1 MKTAIE
7 LFEELNAQ
15 DESTQVE
22 AKGAGPIN
30 HSVMESVC
38 AFSNEPD
45 LGGGYILIGA
55 KRDDLELFP
64 SYTAEDVG
72 DTDKLQ
78 SDLATQC
85 ANSFNVPVRPRMEVD
100 QVNGMNVLVV
110 RVDELAPGQKPLHFK
125 HVGLPGGAYRR
136 IGPTD
141 HRCTE
146 DDMPLFY
153 TDRESYDRTV
163 LKRTSLR
170 DLDLNA
176 LGMYR
181 TLRGRVNAAAEELAY
196 DDPELL
202 LSLGCLDPVGREH
215 LTVAGLLLFG
225 SSAAL
230 RREMPMV
237 RADYIR
243 VPGTEWVQDPDDRFR
258 SVDMRGPLV
267 SMVYRLVDAVFAD
280 LPKGFRLEEGQ
291 VQADSTG
298 LPVKALREAVVN
310 ALMHRSYRV
319 HSPVQVIRYDNRI
332 EIRNPGYSLKAE
344 DQLGNPGS
352 KQRNPTIAAVFHET
366 NLAETKGTGI
376 RAMRRLLEEAHLAP
390 PTFESDRVQDQF
402 TARLLLHHFLSEE
415 DLAWLKFFDNYE
427 LNDNQKRGLIMLR
440 EIGAIDN
447 SSYRQQS
454 GVDTLAASQE
464 LRTMRDARLLEM
476 KGKGSATYYV
486 PGSVFPM
493 HVDSKRESGPEDK
506 LSLGGANKQPLAT
519 KTPPPGL
526 KTPARGLK
534 TPPRDLKAPPPGLK
548 TPPRSTT
555 TGGELDREVLLE
567 ALGMGLRERLEKVG
581 RRTAD
586 KAWIEDLVVDLC
598 RDRPFR
604 KEELALL
611 FNKREHYFRTKYINR
626 LVQLGRLRYLYP
638 EVLNHPEQAYVAT
651 GK

>member
-1 MKTAIE
+1 MKTAKE
-7 LFEELNAQ
+7 LFDELNAQ
-15 DESTQVE
+15 DETTEVE

-55 KRDDLELFP
+55 KRDELELFP
-64 SYTAEDVG
+64 SYTAEDIG
-72 DTDKLQ
+72 DPDKLQ

-85 ANSFNVPVRPRMEVD
+85 ANSFNLPVRPRMVVA
-100 QVNGMNVLVV
+100 QVNGVNVLVV
-110 RVDELAPGQKPLHFK
+110 KVDELPPGQKPLHFK

-153 TDRESYDRTV
+153 SDRESYDRTV
-163 LKRTSLR
+163 LTRTSIQ
-170 DLDLNA
+170 DIDPNA
-176 LGMYR
+176 LGLYR
-181 TLRGRVNAAAEELAY
+181 TLRERVNPAAGELAY
-196 DDPELL
+196 GDEDLL
-202 LSLGCLDPVGREH
+202 LALGCLDPVGRVN

-243 VPGTEWVQDPDDRFR
+243 VPGTDWVQDPDERFR
-258 SVDMRGPLV
+258 SVDMRGPLI
-267 SMVYRLVDAVFAD
+267 SLVYRLVDAVFSD
-280 LPKGFRLEEGQ
+280 LPKGFRLEEGEL
-291 VQADSTG
+291 QADSTG
-298 LPVKALREAVVN
+298 LPVKALREAIVN

-344 DQLGNPGS
+344 EHLGNPGS

-415 DLAWLKFFDNYE
+415 DLVWLTSFSRFD

-440 EIGAIDN
+440 ELRAIDN

-454 GVDTLAASQE
+454 GLDTLAASQE
-464 LRTMRDARLLEM
+464 LRAMRDAGLLEM

-486 PGSVFPM
+486 PGAKFKALEGMGPDEVSVQGTRMRVVKAP
-493 HVDSKRESGPEDK
+493 VPTAKAPGRGLNAPDGPANTPADPAITPV
-506 LSLGGANKQPLAT
+506 SGANTPVEDALIREGLLAELNEHDRAAVLGLKKRLPDNKPLTELIMRLCSVRPYSNQELAT
-519 KTPPPGL
+519 L
-526 KTPARGLK
+526 
-534 TPPRDLKAPPPGLK
+534 
-548 TPPRSTT
+548 
-555 TGGELDREVLLE
+555 LDRE
-567 ALGMGLRERLEKVG
+567 AKGLRRNL
-581 RRTAD
+581 
-586 KAWIEDLVVDLC
+586 L
-598 RDRPFR
+598 
-604 KEELALL
+604 KEMV
-611 FNKREHYFRTKYINR
+611 ND
-626 LVQLGRLRYLYP
+626 GRLRYKYP
-638 EVLNHPEQAYVAT
+638 DMISHPDQAYITA
-651 GK
+651 

>member
-1 MKTAIE
+1 MKTARE
-7 LFEELNAQ
+7 LFDELNAQ
-15 DESTQVE
+15 DETIEVE
-22 AKGAGPIN
+22 AKCAGPIN
-30 HSVMESVC
+30 RSVMESVC
-38 AFSNEPD
+38 SFSNEPD

-125 HVGLPGGAYRR
+125 HVGLAGGAYRR
-136 IGPTD
+136 IGLTD

-258 SVDMRGPLV
+258 SVDMRGPLI

-280 LPKGFRLEEGQ
+280 LPKGFRLEEGE

-298 LPVKALREAVVN
+298 LPVKALREAIVN

-352 KQRNPTIAAVFHET
+352 KQRNPTLAAVFHET

-402 TARLLLHHFLSEE
+402 TARLLLHYFLSEE

-464 LRTMRDARLLEM
+464 LRAMRDARLLEM

-486 PGSVFPM
+486 PGSVFPV

-526 KTPARGLK
+526 KTPAPSLK

-548 TPPRSTT
+548 TPAPSFS

>member
-1 MKTAIE
+1 MKTAKE
-7 LFEELNAQ
+7 LFDELNAQ
-15 DESTQVE
+15 DETTEVE

-55 KRDDLELFP
+55 KRDELELFP
-64 SYTAEDVG
+64 SYTAEDIG
-72 DTDKLQ
+72 DPDKLQ

-85 ANSFNVPVRPRMEVD
+85 ANSFNLPVRPRMVVA
-100 QVNGMNVLVV
+100 QVSGVNVLVV
-110 RVDELAPGQKPLHFK
+110 KVDELPPGQKPLHFK

-153 TDRESYDRTV
+153 SDRESYDRTV
-163 LKRTSLR
+163 HTRTSIQ
-170 DLDLNA
+170 DIDPNA
-176 LGMYR
+176 LGLYR
-181 TLRGRVNAAAEELAY
+181 TLRERVNPAAGELAY
-196 DDPELL
+196 GDEELL
-202 LSLGCLDPVGREH
+202 LALGCLDPIGRVN

-243 VPGTEWVQDPDDRFR
+243 VPGTDWVQDPDERFR
-258 SVDMRGPLV
+258 SVDMRGPLI
-267 SMVYRLVDAVFAD
+267 SLVYRLVDAVFSD
-280 LPKGFRLEEGQ
+280 LPKGFRLEEGEL
-291 VQADSTG
+291 QADSTG
-298 LPVKALREAVVN
+298 LPVKALREAIVN

-344 DQLGNPGS
+344 EHLGNPGS

-415 DLAWLKFFDNYE
+415 DLAWLTSFSRFD

-440 EIGAIDN
+440 ELRAIDN

-454 GVDTLAASQE
+454 GLDTLAASQE
-464 LRTMRDARLLEM
+464 LRAMRDAGLLEM

-486 PGSVFPM
+486 PGAKFKALEGMGPDEVSVQGTRMRVVKAP
-493 HVDSKRESGPEDK
+493 VPAAKAPGRGLNAPDGPANTPADPAITPA
-506 LSLGGANKQPLAT
+506 SGANTPVEDALIREGLLAELNEHDRAAVL
-519 KTPPPGL
+519 GL
-526 KTPARGLK
+526 KKRLPDNKPLTELIMRLCSVRPYSNQELAAL
-534 TPPRDLKAPPPGLK
+534 
-548 TPPRSTT
+548 
-555 TGGELDREVLLE
+555 LDRE
-567 ALGMGLRERLEKVG
+567 AKGLRRNL
-581 RRTAD
+581 
-586 KAWIEDLVVDLC
+586 L
-598 RDRPFR
+598 
-604 KEELALL
+604 KEMV
-611 FNKREHYFRTKYINR
+611 ND
-626 LVQLGRLRYLYP
+626 GRLRYKYP
-638 EVLNHPEQAYVAT
+638 DMISHPDQAYITA
-651 GK
+651 

>member
-1 MKTAIE
+1 MKTAKE
-7 LFEELNAQ
+7 LFDELNAQ
-15 DESTQVE
+15 DETTEVE

-55 KRDDLELFP
+55 KRDELELFP
-64 SYTAEDVG
+64 SYTAEDIG
-72 DTDKLQ
+72 DPDKLQ

-85 ANSFNVPVRPRMEVD
+85 ANSFNLPVRPRMVVA
-100 QVNGMNVLVV
+100 QVSGVNVLVV
-110 RVDELAPGQKPLHFK
+110 KVDELPPGQKPLHFK

-153 TDRESYDRTV
+153 SDRESYDRTV
-163 LKRTSLR
+163 HTRTSIQ
-170 DLDLNA
+170 DIDPNA
-176 LGMYR
+176 LGLYR
-181 TLRGRVNAAAEELAY
+181 TLRERVNPAAGELAY
-196 DDPELL
+196 GDEELL
-202 LSLGCLDPVGREH
+202 LALGCLDPIGRVN

-243 VPGTEWVQDPDDRFR
+243 VPGTDWVQDPDERFR
-258 SVDMRGPLV
+258 SVDMRGPLI
-267 SMVYRLVDAVFAD
+267 SLVYRLVDAVFSD
-280 LPKGFRLEEGQ
+280 LPKGFRLEEGEL
-291 VQADSTG
+291 QADSTG
-298 LPVKALREAVVN
+298 LPVKALREAIVN

-344 DQLGNPGS
+344 EHLGNPGS

-415 DLAWLKFFDNYE
+415 DLVWLTSFSRFD

-440 EIGAIDN
+440 ELRAIDN

-454 GVDTLAASQE
+454 GLDTLAASQE
-464 LRTMRDARLLEM
+464 LRAMRDAGLLEM

-486 PGSVFPM
+486 PGAKFKALEGMGPDEVSVQGTRMRVVKAP
-493 HVDSKRESGPEDK
+493 VPAAKASGRGLNAPDGPANTPADPAITPA
-506 LSLGGANKQPLAT
+506 SGANTPVEDALIREGLLAELNEHDRAAVL
-519 KTPPPGL
+519 GL
-526 KTPARGLK
+526 KKRLPDNKPLTELIMRLCSVRPYSNQELAAL
-534 TPPRDLKAPPPGLK
+534 
-548 TPPRSTT
+548 
-555 TGGELDREVLLE
+555 LDRE
-567 ALGMGLRERLEKVG
+567 AKGLRRNL
-581 RRTAD
+581 
-586 KAWIEDLVVDLC
+586 L
-598 RDRPFR
+598 
-604 KEELALL
+604 KEMV
-611 FNKREHYFRTKYINR
+611 ND
-626 LVQLGRLRYLYP
+626 GRLRYKYP
-638 EVLNHPEQAYVAT
+638 DMISHPDQAYITA
-651 GK
+651 

>member
-1 MKTAIE
+1 MKTAKE
-7 LFEELNAQ
+7 LFDELNTQ
-15 DESTQVE
+15 DETTEVE

-30 HSVMESVC
+30 HSVMESIC

-55 KRDDLELFP
+55 KRDELELFP
-64 SYTAEDVG
+64 SYTAEDIG
-72 DTDKLQ
+72 DPDKLQ

-85 ANSFNVPVRPRMEVD
+85 ANSFNLPVRPRMVVA
-100 QVNGMNVLVV
+100 QVNGVNVLVV
-110 RVDELAPGQKPLHFK
+110 KVDELPPGQKPLHFK

-153 TDRESYDRTV
+153 SDRESYDRTV
-163 LKRTSLR
+163 LTRTSIQ
-170 DLDLNA
+170 DIDPNA
-176 LGMYR
+176 LGLYR
-181 TLRGRVNAAAEELAY
+181 TLRERVNPAAGELAY
-196 DDPELL
+196 GDEELL
-202 LSLGCLDPVGREH
+202 LALGCLDPVGREN

-243 VPGTEWVQDPDDRFR
+243 VPGTDWVQDPDERFR
-258 SVDMRGPLV
+258 SVDMRGPLI
-267 SMVYRLVDAVFAD
+267 SLVYRLVDAVFSD
-280 LPKGFRLEEGQ
+280 LPKGFRLEEGE

-298 LPVKALREAVVN
+298 LPVKALREAIVN

-344 DQLGNPGS
+344 EHLGNPGS

-415 DLAWLKFFDNYE
+415 DLVWLTLFSRFD

-440 EIGAIDN
+440 ELRAIDN

-454 GVDTLAASQE
+454 GLDTLAASQE
-464 LRTMRDARLLEM
+464 LRAMRDAGLLEM

-486 PGSVFPM
+486 PGARFKALEGMGPDEVSVQGTRM
-493 HVDSKRESGPEDK
+493 RVVKGPVPAIKAPGRGLNAPDGPANTPADPAIAPA
-506 LSLGGANKQPLAT
+506 SGANTPAEDALSREDLLAELNEHDRAAVL
-519 KTPPPGL
+519 GL
-526 KTPARGLK
+526 KKRLPDNKPLT
-534 TPPRDLKAPPPGLK
+534 
-548 TPPRSTT
+548 
-555 TGGELDREVLLE
+555 ELIMRLCSVRPYSNQELAVLLGRE
-567 ALGMGLRERLEKVG
+567 AKGLRRNL
-581 RRTAD
+581 
-586 KAWIEDLVVDLC
+586 L
-598 RDRPFR
+598 
-604 KEELALL
+604 KEMV
-611 FNKREHYFRTKYINR
+611 ND
-626 LVQLGRLRYLYP
+626 GRLRYKYP
-638 EVLNHPEQAYVAT
+638 DMISHPDQAYITA
-651 GK
+651 